1 MESYSVL
8 YKKVSDMIMWSI
20 GQPDTVNQE
29 WTGEDDTVHS
39 YYMYNVWQNRYFA
52 YFQNI
57 HREFQVD
64 LAELLANVA
73 RTAAA
78 SFTKAL
84 D

>member
-1 MESYSVL
+1 MYN
-8 YKKVSDMIMWSI
+8 KVSDLVMWSFD
-20 GQPDTVNQE
+20 QPDTVNQE
-29 WTGEDDTVHS
+29 WTGEDDSVHS

-52 YFQNI
+52 HFQNI
-57 HREFQVD
+57 QREFQVD

-73 RTAAA
+73 RIAAA